1 MYNNYT
7 LKAYKLK
14 ARTDEC
20 YTLKEDAEY
29 LMKKLTSQLNL
40 SDQRK
45 LIWLPFDSDSSEFT
59 KYCKKH
65 KLNYINTSDDYR
77 NHSDILEKCDI
88 IISNPPF
95 SKLIDIYNDF
105 ANAKKDFV
113 LIVPLHAV
121 SYKCFFKALQNKE
134 IRFYNCKINKF
145 VTDKNKVKYVNTLVL
160 SNLTYLN
167 LDKDIKH
174 IDKHDQQHSTVSS
187 KYKVFN
193 NTTSFFNSDLKIA
206 YVPISI
212 CSFNYFNKVKF
223 LDISDHLLKDK
234 ENNKY
239 YFKRFLVEKEDNIL

>member
-1 MYNNYT
+1 M
-7 LKAYKLK
+7 KAYKMK
-14 ARTDEC
+14 ARSDEY
-20 YTLKEDAEY
+20 YTREEDVEY

-40 SDQRK
+40 PDQNK

-65 KLNYINTSDDYR
+65 KLNYINTSDDYKKH
-77 NHSDILEKCDI
+77 NDVLAKCDI

-105 ANAKKDFV
+105 TNAKKDFV
-113 LIVPLHAV
+113 LIVPTTSV
-121 SYKCFFKALQNKE
+121 GYKCFFKALQNKQ
-134 IRFYNCKINKF
+134 IRFYNCKISKF
-145 VTDKNKVKYVNTLVL
+145 VTDDNKVKSISTLVL

-174 IDKHDQQHSTVSS
+174 IDEFDQAQTTLSS
-187 KYKVFN
+187 NHKVFS
-193 NTTSFFNSDLKIA
+193 NTSSFFNSDLKIA

-212 CSFNYFNKVKF
+212 CSFDYFNKVKF
-223 LDISDHLLKDK
+223 IEIGEHLLKDK

-239 YFKRFLVEKEDNIL
+239 YFKRFLVEKEDDIS

>member
-1 MYNNYT
+1 MYNNCT
-7 LKAYKLK
+7 IKAYGLK
-14 ARTDEC
+14 ARSDEY
-20 YTLKEDAEY
+20 YTRKEDVEY
-29 LMKKLTSQLNL
+29 LMKKVTSQLNL
-40 SDQRK
+40 PDQNK

-65 KLNYINTSDDYR
+65 KLNYINTSDDYKKH
-77 NHSDILEKCDI
+77 NDILAKCDI

-105 ANAKKDFV
+105 TNAKKDFV
-113 LIVPLHAV
+113 LIVPDASV

-145 VTDKNKVKYVNTLVL
+145 IYDNKVKSIHTLVL
-160 SNLTYLN
+160 SNLTNLD

-174 IDKHDQQHSTVSS
+174 IDKFDQAQTTLSS
-187 KYKVFN
+187 KYKVFS
-193 NTTSFFNSDLKIA
+193 NTSSFFNSDLKIA

-223 LDISDHLLKDK
+223 LDIRDHLLKDK

-239 YFKRFLVEKEDNIL
+239 YFKRFLVEKEDDIS